1 MALWSRSAVLLDLN
15 RGSDAL
21 VDIQSAIDNGLDD
34 VKKQLEYYVRL
45 AKANA
50 SKYTTGILCVTTSSI
65 YIHFLCDFNEIR
77 IGLSYALHF
86 FFLSMNNAFS
96 CMINT
101 FHSNVKVFHS
111 FRMNFVFLVMGNVGK
126 TKICLNLVKNFC
138 GIGSH
143 YDQIENEI
151 KQIKP
156 SPTTLKIEGKN
167 ISN

>member
-1 MALWSRSAVLLDLN
+1 MRVSTRP
-15 RGSDAL
+15 GF
-21 VDIQSAIDNGLDD
+21 
-34 VKKQLEYYVRL
+34 YVWRL
-45 AKANA
+45 HP
-50 SKYTTGILCVTTSSI
+50 YTFIFSVISMKFESVYRMHCI
-65 YIHFLCDFNEIR
+65 
-77 IGLSYALHF
+77 F

-167 ISN
+167 ISNWIDFNRI